1 MVSDRPYDGR
11 DLCEHIPPNRENRN
25 RLLMEA
31 TGFFA
36 RSMITLSMLLLAVSC
51 ATGGDAS
58 GPVNDSSATDTVSAP
73 ESARAHSQTP
83 PDDSVLA
90 PHLREK
96 LDPALR
102 LLLKD
107 GPDHPFYSYESR
119 QREGGGREYGVL
131 IRTTAPDSLVEAGI
145 SLGPIPDEPGPVAI
159 VTARLT
165 PDEIRRIAA
174 LDIVESISN
183 SSEARLH

>member
-1 MVSDRPYDGR
+1 
-11 DLCEHIPPNRENRN
+11 L
-25 RLLMEA
+25 
-31 TGFFA
+31 
-36 RSMITLSMLLLAVSC
+36 
-51 ATGGDAS
+51 
-58 GPVNDSSATDTVSAP
+58 
-73 ESARAHSQTP
+73 
-83 PDDSVLA
+83 LA

-131 IRTTAPDSLVEAGI
+131 IRTTAPDSLAKAGI

-174 LDIVESISN
+174 LDIGEQLHAFTSRRLWPRPLFCSPRF
-183 SSEARLH
+183 SSVSQERHRPGHKRICLRKSARNWAFASSRLLRRRRQQSR